1 MATLTDPA
9 RELSEI
15 AARLTVGSG
24 SNGAAFL
31 ADQFGVESWSTEFM
45 KIIVCI
51 MERADLVA
59 RIVRQSDL
67 DDDHKDKAI
76 EHLTTFKTGFVGGS
90 LGSHWNTAG
99 QGLTI
104 MKDHGSPIQFLS
116 QTVRPFVKYPKLTDE
131 ETTELI
137 QLIDTYLSEVSKSDE
152 GPAFVR
158 QAIIDGLTMFRFQ
171 LEKLGW
177 MGSGYALAAFREV
190 VAVYEMSQREFASDG
205 TLDAEAVLRGFSG
218 ILTSFKKK
226 VDEAKGWK
234 DAAENVWN
242 FYSIASSVATPLL
255 LTGHLPA
262 LPSP

>member
-9 RELSEI
+9 RELGEI
-15 AARLTVGSG
+15 AARLIAGSS
-24 SNGAAFL
+24 SNGVAFL
-31 ADQFGVESWSTEFM
+31 AQQFGVESWSTEFM
-45 KIIVCI
+45 KIIACI

-67 DDDHKDKAI
+67 DDDHKDKAM
-76 EHLTTFKTGFVGGS
+76 EHLTNFKTGFTGAS
-90 LGSHWNTAG
+90 LSNHWNNSG
-99 QGLTI
+99 HGLTI

-116 QTVRPFVKYPKLTDE
+116 QTVRPFVKYPKLTNE
-131 ETTELI
+131 EVTELI
-137 QLIDTYLSEVSKSDE
+137 QLIDSYLSEVSKSDE
-152 GPAFVR
+152 GPEFVR

-190 VAVYEMSQREFASDG
+190 VAVYEMSQREFVSDG
-205 TLDAEAVLRGFSG
+205 NLNAEAVLRGFVG

-234 DAAENVWN
+234 DTAENVWN
-242 FYSIASSVATPLL
+242 FYGIASRVATPLL
-255 LTGHLPA
+255 LTGHFPA